1 MNRDALAKLRLD
13 RRLLRR
19 RGWMSEAE
27 LQRELSALPD
37 VGAKATT
44 LGHAADE
51 RESAA
56 SRGAEEPGTAQ

>member
-1 MNRDALAKLRLD
+1 
-13 RRLLRR
+13 
-19 RGWMSEAE
+19 MSDAE

-44 LGHAADE
+44 LGQSADE

-56 SRGAEEPGTAQ
+56 SRGAEESGTGQ

>member
-1 MNRDALAKLRLD
+1 VNRDALAKLRLD
-13 RRLLRR
+13 RRLLQR

-27 LQRELSALPD
+27 LQRELTALPD
-37 VGAKATT
+37 VGVKATT

-56 SRGAEEPGTAQ
+56 ARSAEESGTAQ

>member
-19 RGWMSEAE
+19 RGWMSDAE

-37 VGAKATT
+37 VGATATT
-44 LGHAADE
+44 LGQSADV

-56 SRGAEEPGTAQ
+56 SRGAEESGTAQ

>member
-1 MNRDALAKLRLD
+1 MNREAISKLRLD

-19 RGWMSEAE
+19 RGWMSDAE

-44 LGHAADE
+44 LGQSADE

-56 SRGAEEPGTAQ
+56 SRGAEESGTAQ